1 MSKEKCFYQ
10 DYLFEDMPVDEQDN
24 PMVDISLSI
33 DNNDTGYVVVSFDK
47 MLRMNK
53 KEEWDRLFGSI
64 TDKDVFIRDDLDL
77 KNEEMAE
84 YKNFY
89 LKTYFYNL
97 SKRCNSCCV
106 GK

>member
-10 DYLFEDMPVDEQDN
+10 DFLFEDLPVDEQDN
-24 PMVDISLSI
+24 PIVDISVST
-33 DNNDTGYVVVSFDK
+33 DNNDAGCVVISFDK

-53 KEEWDRLFGSI
+53 KEEWERLFGSI
-64 TDKDVFIRDDLDL
+64 TEKPVYIKDDVSL

-84 YKNFY
+84 YKHFY
-89 LKTYFYNL
+89 LQTYFYNL
-97 SKRCNSCCV
+97 SKYCNGCCV